1 MDDALRVNRPLG
13 GSSRHAGLLLGR
25 IPRLHGGLDSLLR
38 TQNGLSALPTGECEH
53 FGKAREQIYRP
64 AMRAHFAGNIEGDF
78 QLCQRLRNIRRGNGA
93 EYGTAFIAYNISLI
107 PTNNAVQAAAAV
119 RIAKV

>member
-1 MDDALRVNRPLG
+1 M
-13 GSSRHAGLLLGR
+13 SRWGVIGLALLLQ
-25 IPRLHGGLDSLLR
+25 

-78 QLCQRLRNIRRGNGA
+78 QLCQRLPDVRRRNSA
-93 EYGTAFIAYNISLI
+93 ENGTALIADNISLI
-107 PTNNAVQAAAAV
+107 PANDAVQAAAALW
-119 RIAKV
+119 IAKV

>member
-1 MDDALRVNRPLG
+1 VSRAARPLDK
-13 GSSRHAGLLLGR
+13 LT
-25 IPRLHGGLDSLLR
+25 R

-64 AMRAHFAGNIEGDF
+64 AVRAHFGGNIESDF
-78 QLCQRLRNIRRGNGA
+78 QLCKRLPNIRRRNGA
-93 EYGTAFIAYNISLI
+93 EHGTAFIADNISLI
-107 PTNNAVQAAAAV
+107 PANDAVQAAAAV